1 MEEAPRWGALLRIG
15 VDATCWANLRGYGR
29 FARELLRAIVREAPQ
44 HEFVCFADR
53 PSLDSFA
60 FTAANMRR
68 VEVPLA
74 MSPASAAAANGYR
87 SPMDM
92 LRLTRAVYR
101 ERPHLFFSPSVYT
114 YFPLPFG
121 QRAVVTVHDAIA
133 ERFPKLTLPSARAR
147 LFWKLKV
154 ALAIRQARVV
164 LTVSEYA
171 ARDIASVLHIP
182 RERIRVAV
190 EAPAD
195 AYRPSDSADVA
206 AAAARAGL
214 APGATWFTYVG
225 GFNPHKRVRAIIVAL
240 GDLSKSLGPDA
251 PHLLLVGPISEDVFH
266 TELDELRALVQER
279 QLQHLVHWLG
289 YVPDEELRHLHTG
302 ALATLLPSSCEG
314 FGLPA
319 VEAAA
324 CGAPVI
330 ATTESPLPELLEG
343 GGIFVRPGDDETLYL
358 AMRMLV
364 RDPDRRRAMG
374 ERARERAARLSWGAA
389 ARSALAAF
397 EEAMAA

>member
-1 MEEAPRWGALLRIG
+1 MRIG
-15 VDATCWANLRGYGR
+15 VDATCWANPRGYGR

-53 PSLDSFA
+53 PSLDSFELS
-60 FTAANMRR
+60 AANIRR

-74 MSPASAAAANGYR
+74 VSPVSAAAANSYR
-87 SPMDM
+87 SPIDM

-101 ERPHLFFSPSVYT
+101 ERPELFFSPSVYT
-114 YFPLPFG
+114 YFPLPLG

-133 ERFPKLTLPSARAR
+133 ERFPELTLPTLRAR

-154 ALAIRQARVV
+154 TLALHQARII

-171 ARDIASVLHIP
+171 ARDIASVLRIP

-190 EAPAD
+190 EAPAE
-195 AYRPSDSADVA
+195 AYTPSEPGDIA
-206 AAAARAGL
+206 AAAGRAGL
-214 APGATWFTYVG
+214 PTGATWFTYVG
-225 GFNPHKRVRAIIVAL
+225 GFNPHKRVKAIINAL
-240 GDLSKSLGPDA
+240 GDLAASLGDQT
-251 PHLLLVGPISEDVFH
+251 PHVLLVGPVSQDVFH
-266 TELDELRALVQER
+266 NEFTELRALVEKR
-279 QLQHLVHWLG
+279 GLQHLVHWLG
-289 YVPDEELRHLHTG
+289 YVPDAELRHLHSG

-343 GGIFVRPGDDETLYL
+343 GGVFVRPGDDETLYT
-358 AMRMLV
+358 AMLMLL
-364 RDPDRRRAMG
+364 RDPEQRRALGM
-374 ERARERAARLSWGAA
+374 RARERAARLSWRAA
-389 ARSALAAF
+389 ACSALGAL
-397 EEAMAA
+397 EEAAA

>member
-1 MEEAPRWGALLRIG
+1 LRIG
-15 VDATCWANLRGYGR
+15 VDATCWANPRGYGR

-53 PSLDSFA
+53 PSLDSFELS
-60 FTAANMRR
+60 AANIRR

-74 MSPASAAAANGYR
+74 VSPVSAATANSYR
-87 SPMDM
+87 SPLDM

-101 ERPHLFFSPSVYT
+101 ERPELFFSPSVYT
-114 YFPLPFG
+114 YFPLPLG

-133 ERFPKLTLPSARAR
+133 ERFPELTLPSARAR

-154 ALAIRQARVV
+154 GLALRQARVV

-171 ARDIASVLHIP
+171 ARDIASVLRIP

-195 AYRPSDSADVA
+195 AYYPSAPSDIA
-206 AAAARAGL
+206 AAAARVKL
-214 APGATWFTYVG
+214 PPGATWFTYVG
-225 GFNPHKRVRAIIVAL
+225 GFNPHKRVRAIINAL
-240 GDLSKSLGPDA
+240 GDLAKTLGDQT
-251 PHLLLVGPISEDVFH
+251 PHLLLVGPVSQDVFH
-266 TELDELRALVQER
+266 TELNELRALVHNR
-279 QLQHLVHWLG
+279 NLGHVVHWLG
-289 YVPDEELRHLHTG
+289 YVPDEELRNLHSG

-324 CGAPVI
+324 CGTPVI

-343 GGIFVRPGDDETLYL
+343 GGIFVRPGDDETLYT
-358 AMRMLV
+358 AMLMLL
-364 RDPDRRRAMG
+364 RDPERRRALGM
-374 ERARERAARLSWGAA
+374 RARERAARLSWRAA
-389 ARSALAAF
+389 ACSALSAF
-397 EEAMAA
+397 EEAAT

>member
-1 MEEAPRWGALLRIG
+1 VRIG
-15 VDATCWANLRGYGR
+15 VDATCWANPRGYGR

-60 FTAANMRR
+60 LNAANVRR

-74 MSPASAAAANGYR
+74 VSPVSAATANSYR
-87 SPMDM
+87 SPQDM
-92 LRLTRAVYR
+92 LRLTRAVRR

-114 YFPLPFG
+114 YFPLPVG

-133 ERFPKLTLPSARAR
+133 ERFPELTLPTARAR

-154 ALAIRQARVV
+154 GLAIRQARLI

-171 ARDIASVLHIP
+171 ARDIVSMLRIP
-182 RERIRVAV
+182 RDRIRVAV

-195 AYRPSDSADVA
+195 AYRPSHPADVA
-206 AAAARAGL
+206 AAAERAGL
-214 APGATWFTYVG
+214 PEGASWFTYVG
-225 GFNPHKRVRAIIVAL
+225 GFNPHKRVRAIIEAL
-240 GDLSKSLGPDA
+240 AELSSSLGADA
-251 PHLLLVGPISEDVFH
+251 PHVLLVGPLSEDVFH
-266 TELDELRALVQER
+266 SELGELRALVER
-279 QLQHLVHWLG
+279 HQLQHRVHWLG
-289 YVPDEELRHLHTG
+289 YVPDEELRHLHSG
-302 ALATLLPSSCEG
+302 ALAALLPSSCEG

-343 GGIFVRPGDDETLYL
+343 GGIFVRPGDDETLCV
-358 AMRMLV
+358 AMRLLA
-364 RDPDRRRAMG
+364 RDRGRRRLLG
-374 ERARERAARLSWGAA
+374 ERALERAAHLSWGAA
-389 ARSALAAF
+389 ARSALAAL
-397 EEAMAA
+397 EEAGAA

>member
-1 MEEAPRWGALLRIG
+1 LRIG
-15 VDATCWANLRGYGR
+15 VDATCWANPRGYGR

-53 PSLDSFA
+53 PSLDSFELS
-60 FTAANMRR
+60 AANIRR

-74 MSPASAAAANGYR
+74 VSPVSAATANSYR
-87 SPMDM
+87 SPLDM

-101 ERPHLFFSPSVYT
+101 ERPELFFSPSVYT
-114 YFPLPFG
+114 YFPLPLG

-133 ERFPKLTLPSARAR
+133 ERFPELTLPSARAR

-154 ALAIRQARVV
+154 GLALRQARVV

-171 ARDIASVLHIP
+171 ARDIASVLRIP

-195 AYRPSDSADVA
+195 AYYPSAPSDI
-206 AAAARAGL
+206 AAAARVKL
-214 APGATWFTYVG
+214 PPGATWFTYVG
-225 GFNPHKRVRAIIVAL
+225 GFNPHKRVRAIINAL
-240 GDLSKSLGPDA
+240 GDLAKTLGDQT
-251 PHLLLVGPISEDVFH
+251 PHLLLVGPVSQDVFH
-266 TELDELRALVQER
+266 TELNELRALVHNR
-279 QLQHLVHWLG
+279 NLGHVVHWLG
-289 YVPDEELRHLHTG
+289 YVPDEELRNLHSG

-343 GGIFVRPGDDETLYL
+343 GGIFVRPGDDETLYT
-358 AMRMLV
+358 AMLMLL
-364 RDPDRRRAMG
+364 RDPERRRALGM
-374 ERARERAARLSWGAA
+374 RARERAARLSWRAA
-389 ARSALAAF
+389 ACSALGAF
-397 EEAMAA
+397 EEAVV